1 MKNPFGC
8 LKISDRAN
16 RIQELALF
24 FLVLTALFAS
34 GMRILGQPTAT
45 PVQTPIPTASATTS
59 AAPTPVPLDVND
71 ISFLWPV
78 PQSKADVDALIS
90 LDDQVADGK
99 IFPDELLAKL
109 MDEAKTVGVG
119 NAKIALPS
127 ESDFKRPATWK
138 VAGIRVN
145 PSALGIDPPAQV
157 GELPGIRFI
166 VQPVTMQ
173 GDKVVIHDFAAHV

>member
-16 RIQELALF
+16 RIQKLALF

-45 PVQTPIPTASATTS
+45 TSAT
-59 AAPTPVPLDVND
+59 PTPMPLDVND
-71 ISFLWPV
+71 LSFLWPV
-78 PQSKADVDALIS
+78 PQSKADVEALIS
-90 LDDQVADGK
+90 LDDQVTDGK
-99 IFPDELLAKL
+99 IFPDELLVKL

-119 NAKIALPS
+119 NTKITLPS
-127 ESDFKRPATWK
+127 ESDFKRPGTWK

-173 GDKVVIHDFAAHV
+173 GDKVVIHDF